1 MDGSLSRAPPV
12 GWPCPAAAAAGARWV
27 GNLNSRPG
35 RAAPLR
41 PGWSQVSGRLSLAA
55 RRCGWVTGNSASVWM
70 CEIDGLVCL
79 GACAWVAE
87 QMLIVAALV
96 VDSAQRRPSISQQP
110 GGDAAQTSTPRSN
123 DHCCLGFFVAAR
135 GCKVLR
141 LNGRPS
147 TSPCAWPGGMG
158 GLLPPL
164 RVLSPGPVAMCRF
177 SFFVGAFD
185 AHLGNLG
192 RTVERA
198 FAASKVNHDVGSL
211 FAKRPDPGP
220 NIVDPK
226 GRAPQLLHG
235 PAAISSPPHGRWVGV
250 ALDPSA
256 M

>member
-1 MDGSLSRAPPV
+1 M
-12 GWPCPAAAAAGARWV
+12 
-27 GNLNSRPG
+27 
-35 RAAPLR
+35 
-41 PGWSQVSGRLSLAA
+41 
-55 RRCGWVTGNSASVWM
+55 
-70 CEIDGLVCL
+70 
-79 GACAWVAE
+79 
-87 QMLIVAALV
+87 
-96 VDSAQRRPSISQQP
+96 
-110 GGDAAQTSTPRSN
+110 
-123 DHCCLGFFVAAR
+123 AAR

-211 FAKRPDPGP
+211 FAKRRDPGP

-226 GRAPQLLHG
+226 GRAPSCCTAQ
-235 PAAISSPPHGRWVGV
+235 PPYHHHHMGGGWVSHLIQAPCDEPVSARGRRRWLRPGCPFW
-250 ALDPSA
+250 LDPAIARAGKLCSCSLSVFSPSSRPWRSLCLPVCDGGPEGGLSA
-256 M
+256 AVPVPVHSPSHDSLILFRLSC